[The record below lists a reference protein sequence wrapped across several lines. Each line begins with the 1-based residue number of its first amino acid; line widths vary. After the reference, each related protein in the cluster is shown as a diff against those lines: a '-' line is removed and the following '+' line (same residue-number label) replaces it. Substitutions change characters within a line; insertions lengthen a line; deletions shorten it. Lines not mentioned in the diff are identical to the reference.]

1 MNKVDMEEDE
11 KMQELQRNS
20 NKAMLELA
28 EYSLLR
34 TELSNDD
41 DEEFRQH
48 LIASIAYF
56 RKELEGE
63 SIH

>member
-1 MNKVDMEEDE
+1 MEEDE

-34 TELSNDD
+34 TELSNDP

-48 LIASIAYF
+48 LIAAIAHF
-56 RKELEGE
+56 RKELEGVT
-63 SIH
+63 IQ

>member
-1 MNKVDMEEDE
+1 MVEDE

-20 NKAMLELA
+20 NKALLELA

-34 TELSNDD
+34 TELSNDP

-48 LIASIAYF
+48 LIASIAYL